1 MHFVNAPVLVWTYLA
16 KLRWSSSL
24 HLRCD
29 QKNVSLLAV
38 SWLNLKR
45 FMNLKVFI
53 IVKHVKWC
61 IPTRAVFQK
70 IYFSR
75 LKRVISTIC
84 IVYHFFL
91 KHLGGP
97 ESDWLIPCP
106 PAVLIF
112 PSRPRRILHLSI
124 DLRERL
130 NDVNIVTS
138 DSHLWIQT
146 AKAIKR
152 QRILSSRKEKPTSR
166 QRKLSWNTNCRRNV
180 KHISG
185 PFGKHFVKFQ
195 EKTVFHQPRSVI
207 IGKNCTVCL
216 EYHPRAQFFFQY
228 GPSGW
233 WITFICLSDVC

>member
-1 MHFVNAPVLVWTYLA
+1 
-16 KLRWSSSL
+16 
-24 HLRCD
+24 
-29 QKNVSLLAV
+29 
-38 SWLNLKR
+38 
-45 FMNLKVFI
+45 MNLKVFI

-61 IPTRAVFQK
+61 TPTRAVFQK

-75 LKRVISTIC
+75 LKSVISTIC

-91 KHLGGP
+91 KHLSGL
-97 ESDWLIPCP
+97 ESDWLIPCL

-112 PSRPRRILHLSI
+112 PSRPRRILHLLI

-152 QRILSSRKEKPTSR
+152 QRILSSRKEKPTTKTYKENYHEIQTAAEMSNIFR
-166 QRKLSWNTNCRRNV
+166 VPLANISLSFRK
-180 KHISG
+180 
-185 PFGKHFVKFQ
+185 
-195 EKTVFHQPRSVI
+195 KTVFHQPRSVI

-216 EYHPRAQFFFQY
+216 EFHPRAQFFSNTVL
-228 GPSGW
+228 PV
-233 WITFICLSDVC
+233 DE

>member
-1 MHFVNAPVLVWTYLA
+1 
-16 KLRWSSSL
+16 
-24 HLRCD
+24 
-29 QKNVSLLAV
+29 
-38 SWLNLKR
+38 
-45 FMNLKVFI
+45 MNLKVFI

-61 IPTRAVFQK
+61 TPTRAVFQK

-91 KHLGGP
+91 KHLSGP

-152 QRILSSRKEKPTSR
+152 QRILSSRKKNLLQDKENYHEIQTAAEMSNIFRVPLENISLSFRKKLFFTSLGR
-166 QRKLSWNTNCRRNV
+166 SLL
-180 KHISG
+180 G
-185 PFGKHFVKFQ
+185 
-195 EKTVFHQPRSVI
+195 KTVPSVLSTTLGHSFFPIRSFRLMNNVY
-207 IGKNCTVCL
+207 L
-216 EYHPRAQFFFQY
+216 
-228 GPSGW
+228 
-233 WITFICLSDVC
+233 FI

>member
-1 MHFVNAPVLVWTYLA
+1 
-16 KLRWSSSL
+16 
-24 HLRCD
+24 
-29 QKNVSLLAV
+29 
-38 SWLNLKR
+38 
-45 FMNLKVFI
+45 MNLKVFI
-53 IVKHVKWC
+53 IVEHVKWC

-91 KHLGGP
+91 KHLSGP

-166 QRKLSWNTNCRRNV
+166 QRKLS
-180 KHISG
+180 
-185 PFGKHFVKFQ
+185 
-195 EKTVFHQPRSVI
+195 
-207 IGKNCTVCL
+207 
-216 EYHPRAQFFFQY
+216 
-228 GPSGW
+228 
-233 WITFICLSDVC
+233 

>member
-1 MHFVNAPVLVWTYLA
+1 
-16 KLRWSSSL
+16 
-24 HLRCD
+24 
-29 QKNVSLLAV
+29 
-38 SWLNLKR
+38 
-45 FMNLKVFI
+45 MNLKVFI

-91 KHLGGP
+91 KHLSGP

-152 QRILSSRKEKPTSR
+152 QRILSSRQEKPTSR
-166 QRKLSWNTNCRRNV
+166 QRKL
-180 KHISG
+180 
-185 PFGKHFVKFQ
+185 P
-195 EKTVFHQPRSVI
+195 
-207 IGKNCTVCL
+207 
-216 EYHPRAQFFFQY
+216 
-228 GPSGW
+228 
-233 WITFICLSDVC
+233 

>member
-1 MHFVNAPVLVWTYLA
+1 M
-16 KLRWSSSL
+16 
-24 HLRCD
+24 
-29 QKNVSLLAV
+29 
-38 SWLNLKR
+38 
-45 FMNLKVFI
+45 
-53 IVKHVKWC
+53 IVKLVKWC
-61 IPTRAVFQK
+61 IPTRALFQK

-112 PSRPRRILHLSI
+112 PTRPKCILHLSI

-130 NDVNIVTS
+130 NDVNVVTS
-138 DSHLWIQT
+138 DSNLWIQT
-146 AKAIKR
+146 VKASKR
-152 QRILSSRKEKPTSR
+152 QRILSSRKEKPTSW
-166 QRKLSWNTNCRRNV
+166 QRKLPWNTNCRRNV
-180 KHISG
+180 KHVSG
-185 PFGKHFVKFQ
+185 SFGKHFVKFQ
-195 EKTVFHQPRSVI
+195 EKKLFFTSLGRSLL
-207 IGKNCTVCL
+207 GKTLPSVLSSTLGHN
-216 EYHPRAQFFFQY
+216 FFQY